1 MKRLGYDQAIEGTV
15 DRKHAVFGDIF
26 QKIIVV
32 CAISS
37 IMTGFVILGGI
48 SFLEKVPNRFECRA
62 DSLAVIHQ
70 RN

>member
-1 MKRLGYDQAIEGTV
+1 MRRLSYDEALEMTIDKNHV
-15 DRKHAVFGDIF
+15 VFGDIY

-48 SFLEKVPNRFECRA
+48 SFLEKVPNRF
-62 DSLAVIHQ
+62 
-70 RN
+70 